1 MTPGF
6 SQIDDLIGGV
16 SELIDQGAMAVPC
29 DSEMNALSHPVVVDN
44 LLIGNLRGG
53 TPGRVNIVL
62 GWRAIGVTEEFESG
76 AFNVEEPEFLRINSF
91 SLQPDRILF
100 YHDLLE
106 DNRSILAMLPLD
118 EEHRAEWE
126 EWNSFKM
133 KNRDVFEDLDI
144 QMLNILNYFQSRP
157 ARKSGPE

>member
-1 MTPGF
+1 
-6 SQIDDLIGGV
+6 
-16 SELIDQGAMAVPC
+16 
-29 DSEMNALSHPVVVDN
+29 
-44 LLIGNLRGG
+44 
-53 TPGRVNIVL
+53 
-62 GWRAIGVTEEFESG
+62 
-76 AFNVEEPEFLRINSF
+76 
-91 SLQPDRILF
+91 
-100 YHDLLE
+100 
-106 DNRSILAMLPLD
+106 MLPLD